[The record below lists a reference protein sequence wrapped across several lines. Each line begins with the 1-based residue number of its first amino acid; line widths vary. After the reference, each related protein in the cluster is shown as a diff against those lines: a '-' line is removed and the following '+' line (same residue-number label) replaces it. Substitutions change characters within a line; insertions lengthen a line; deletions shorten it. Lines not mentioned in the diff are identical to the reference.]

1 MTPLPGPR
9 PEHRSVDRHI
19 GERIRERRAEMG
31 LTQEEL
37 GAALSISYQQVQK
50 YETGANRVSAGRLFD
65 IAATLGVDIAYF
77 FASYRGNVRGEPL
90 PHGGHNRSAIE
101 LVRNFLDQGRGGAR
115 SRPVTAARAR
125 TERGDANGRLSS
137 RAIPARRNSSRRRKA
152 RATAGC

>member
-101 LVRNFLDQGRGGAR
+101 LVRNFLEIKDEAVRAAVTGLLRALKEQDGRTR
-115 SRPVTAARAR
+115 
-125 TERGDANGRLSS
+125 ED
-137 RAIPARRNSSRRRKA
+137 
-152 RATAGC
+152 

>member
-65 IAATLGVDIAYF
+65 IAATLGVDIGYF

-101 LVRNFLDQGRGGAR
+101 LVRNFLEIKDEGVRAAVTGLLRALKEQDGRTR
-115 SRPVTAARAR
+115 
-125 TERGDANGRLSS
+125 ED
-137 RAIPARRNSSRRRKA
+137 
-152 RATAGC
+152 